1 MEMERKSVWGF
12 LYSPN
17 FLSLIPWFD
26 GVTGL
31 GVYSA
36 GVKTGLADCAG
47 STPYS
52 IPPGGYCSP
61 SPMLLISPRG
71 GL

>member
-1 MEMERKSVWGF
+1 MEMERESVWGF
-12 LYSPN
+12 LYSPD

-26 GVTGL
+26 GVTGP
-31 GVYSA
+31 GVYST